1 MVDKVERFLAYLR
14 AVRHSSPATVGA
26 YRREVERFLR
36 VAGADDPRAVD
47 AAAVRR
53 YVASLAREGLG
64 PRSINRAMSAV
75 RTFYRFLRRYESDMP
90 DPTAGLHGLRAD
102 ARLPI
107 FLFEDEAAAVMEA
120 PADGPP
126 EQDGPPERDDLPEQ
140 AGLSE
145 DISPAD
151 GPPQDGPPADGL
163 AAARD
168 AALLE
173 FLYAT
178 GCRVAEAAGL
188 RIDDVVLEARTAR
201 VTGKGGRQRMVYLN
215 ESAAHALQAYLRRR
229 FAALP
234 ASRSEP
240 AVFLNP
246 DGGALSDRSMRRVVA
261 RYRPYAG
268 KPVSPHTFRHSF
280 ATHLLNGGADIRTVQ
295 ELLGHASL
303 STTQV
308 YTHTSV
314 ERLREVYA
322 VAHPHAGR
330 GRTGA
335 GT

>member
-1 MVDKVERFLAYLR
+1 MVDDFIAYLS

-26 YRREVERFLR
+26 YRREVERFLQS
-36 VAGADDPRAVD
+36 AGTGDPRAVD

-53 YVASLAREGLG
+53 YVASLMHDGLE
-64 PRSINRAMSAV
+64 PRSVNRAMSAV
-75 RTFYRFLRRYESDMP
+75 RTFYRFLRRYYDDVP

-102 ARLPI
+102 SRLPI
-107 FLFEDEAAAVMEA
+107 FLFEDEAATVVEA
-120 PADGPP
+120 PSKAPSKDGSPA
-126 EQDGPPERDDLPEQ
+126 GVLPE
-140 AGLSE
+140 
-145 DISPAD
+145 
-151 GPPQDGPPADGL
+151 DGL

-168 AALLE
+168 AALME

-178 GCRVAEAAGL
+178 GCRVAEAASL
-188 RIDDVVLEARTAR
+188 RLDDVVLEARTAR
-201 VTGKGGRQRMVYLN
+201 VTGKGGKQRIVYLN
-215 ESAAHALQAYLRRR
+215 DSAVRSLQAYLRRR

-240 AVFLNP
+240 AVFLNRH
-246 DGGALSDRSMRRVVA
+246 GGPLSDRGMRRVVA

-280 ATHLLNGGADIRTVQ
+280 ATHLLNGGADIRKVQ

-314 ERLREVYA
+314 ERLRDVYA
-322 VAHPHAGR
+322 DAHPHAAR

-335 GT
+335 AT

>member
-1 MVDKVERFLAYLR
+1 MVDDFIAYLS

-26 YRREVERFLR
+26 YRREVERFLQS
-36 VAGADDPRAVD
+36 AGTGDPRAVD

-53 YVASLAREGLG
+53 YVASLMRDGLG
-64 PRSINRAMSAV
+64 PRSVNRAMSAV
-75 RTFYRFLRRYESDMP
+75 RTFYRFLRRYYDDVP

-102 ARLPI
+102 SRLPI
-107 FLFEDEAAAVMEA
+107 FLFEDEAATVVEA
-120 PADGPP
+120 PSKAPSKDG
-126 EQDGPPERDDLPEQ
+126 
-140 AGLSE
+140 A
-145 DISPAD
+145 PAEG
-151 GPPQDGPPADGL
+151 GPPQTGSLAGVLPEDGL

-168 AALLE
+168 AALME

-178 GCRVAEAAGL
+178 GCRVAEAASL
-188 RIDDVVLEARTAR
+188 RLDDVVLEARTAR
-201 VTGKGGRQRMVYLN
+201 VTGKGGKQRIVYLN
-215 ESAAHALQAYLRRR
+215 DAAVRSLQAYLSRRL
-229 FAALP
+229 AALP

-240 AVFLNP
+240 AVFLNRH
-246 DGGALSDRSMRRVVA
+246 GGPLSDRGMRRVVA

-280 ATHLLNGGADIRTVQ
+280 ATHLLNGGADIRKVQ

-314 ERLREVYA
+314 ERLRDVYA
-322 VAHPHAGR
+322 DAHPHAAR

-335 GT
+335 AT

>member
-1 MVDKVERFLAYLR
+1 MVDTFVAYLR

-36 VAGADDPRAVD
+36 SAGTDDPRAVD
-47 AAAVRR
+47 VATVRR
-53 YVASLAREGLG
+53 YVASLVRDGLG
-64 PRSINRAMSAV
+64 PRSVNRAMSAV
-75 RTFYRFLRRYESDMP
+75 RAFYRFLRRYDADMP
-90 DPTAGLHGLRAD
+90 DPTAGLRGLRAD
-102 ARLPI
+102 SRLPI
-107 FLFEDEAAAVMEA
+107 FLFEDEAAAVVEA
-120 PADGPP
+120 PADG
-126 EQDGPPERDDLPEQ
+126 LQ
-140 AGLSE
+140 AT
-145 DISPAD
+145 
-151 GPPQDGPPADGL
+151 DGPPADDL
-163 AAARD
+163 ATACD

-178 GCRVAEAAGL
+178 GCRVAEVAAL
-188 RIDDVVLEARTAR
+188 RLDDVVLETRTAR
-201 VTGKGGRQRMVYLN
+201 VTGKGGKQRMVYLN
-215 ESAAHALQAYLRRR
+215 ESAARSLQAYLRRR

-234 ASRSEP
+234 DSRSEP
-240 AVFLNP
+240 AVFLNRR
-246 DGGALSDRSMRRVVA
+246 GRALSDRGMRRVVA

-314 ERLREVYA
+314 ERLRDVYA

-335 GT
+335 AT